1 MLQALIFDVDGTLA
15 DTESAHLQAFN
26 KAFASLKLGWHWDQP
41 LYTRLL
47 KVAGGRERIAHFWQ
61 MYEPGTAEGRAVQDC
76 VERIHALKTQFYTEA
91 LAQNR
96 LPLRPGVLDLLEGAA
111 QLGLPLA
118 LATTTTPANI
128 EALLRPQLGPLWR
141 RWFAAI
147 GDGASTTRKK
157 PDPQVYQQVLAQLN
171 LPAAACL
178 AIEDSEIGLRAA
190 CAAGLPTLISPTA
203 YTQGQDF
210 SLAWWL
216 HQAGE
221 RAPLP
226 SLGQLRQ
233 RFAQDS
239 LSQGRPRIEGISL
252 SC

>member
-1 MLQALIFDVDGTLA
+1 MLQALVFDVDGTLA

-26 KAFASLKLGWHWDQP
+26 KAFAHLKLGWHWDQQ

-61 MYEPGTAEGRAVQDC
+61 MHEPATAGSEEVQVC
-76 VERIHALKTQFYTEA
+76 IAEIHALKTQFYTEA

-118 LATTTTPANI
+118 LATTTTPANV
-128 EALLRPQLGPLWR
+128 EALLRPQLGSLWR

-147 GDGASTTRKK
+147 GDGASATRKK
-157 PDPQVYQQVLAQLN
+157 PDPLVYQQVLAQLN

-190 CAAGLPTLISPTA
+190 AAAGLPTLVSPTA
-203 YTQGQDF
+203 YTRGQDF
-210 SLAWWL
+210 RLAWWL
-216 HQAGE
+216 HEAGE

-226 SLGQLRQ
+226 RLSELRQ
-233 RFAQDS
+233 RFAQDGLARRS
-239 LSQGRPRIEGISL
+239 PHSSGLSL

>member
-1 MLQALIFDVDGTLA
+1 MLQALVFDVDGTLA
-15 DTESAHLQAFN
+15 DTESAHLAAFN
-26 KAFASLKLGWHWDQP
+26 KAFAALKLGWHWDQQ
-41 LYTRLL
+41 LYTQLL

-61 MYEPGTAEGRAVQDC
+61 MHEPATAGSEEVQVC
-76 VERIHALKTQFYTEA
+76 IAQIHALKTQFYTEA
-91 LAQNR
+91 LEQSR
-96 LPLRPGVLDLLEGAA
+96 LPLRPGVQDLLEGAA

-128 EALLRPQLGPLWR
+128 EALLRPKLGSLWR

-147 GDGASTTRKK
+147 GDASTAARKK
-157 PDPQVYQQVLAQLN
+157 PDPMVYQQVLAELN

-190 CAAGLPTLISPTA
+190 AAAGLPTLISPTA

-216 HQAGE
+216 HEAMEG
-221 RAPLP
+221 APLP
-226 SLGQLRQ
+226 RLSELRQ
-233 RFAQDS
+233 RFAQDGLARRS
-239 LSQGRPRIEGISL
+239 PSHSGLSL